1 MTIKEIDQKIAELR
15 QERNKLEA
23 EDREKFFEV
32 AKNNIGRC
40 FKVNGVFVKVLDIP
54 VVKETKTGT
63 HFNEYQYP
71 ALWLAYDD
79 GVPFYADTLFS
90 GAWGVGHDL
99 LNNNYE
105 EISKEEF
112 NAEFDRRIAEFV
124 KKIKDK

>member
-15 QERNKLEA
+15 QERYRLEA
-23 EDREKFFEV
+23 EDRKKFFEV

-54 VVKETKTGT
+54 VVEETKTGT
-63 HFNEYQYP
+63 RFNEYQYP
-71 ALWLAYDD
+71 ALWLANDD

-90 GAWGVGHDL
+90 GAWGVGHNI

>member
-15 QERNKLEA
+15 QERHRLEI
-23 EDREKFFEV
+23 EDRKKFFEV

-54 VVKETKTGT
+54 VVEETKTGT

-112 NAEFDRRIAEFV
+112 NAEFDRRIAKFV

>member
-40 FKVNGVFVKVLDIP
+40 FKVDGVFVKVIDVP
-54 VVKETKTGT
+54 VVEETKTGT
-63 HFNEYQYP
+63 RCNEYQYP
-71 ALWLAYDD
+71 ALWLDD
-79 GVPFYADTLFS
+79 DDVIPFYSITLFS
-90 GAWGVGHDL
+90 GAWGVGHDVF
-99 LNNNYE
+99 NNNYE

>member
-54 VVKETKTGT
+54 VVEETKTGT
-63 HFNEYQYP
+63 HFNKYQYP

-112 NAEFDRRIAEFV
+112 NAEFDRRIAKFV

>member
-54 VVKETKTGT
+54 VVEETKTGT

-112 NAEFDRRIAEFV
+112 NAEFDRRIAKFV

>member
-15 QERNKLEA
+15 QERHRLEI
-23 EDREKFFEV
+23 EDRKKFFEV

-54 VVKETKTGT
+54 VAEETKTGT

-112 NAEFDRRIAEFV
+112 NAEFDRRIAKFV